1 VRTAVFGGSFDPPHN
16 GHLALSLFARE
27 LAGLDRLIVS
37 VSKNPFKA
45 AADASDDD
53 RSAMARLLVAEI
65 NVAGVFAEI
74 SGWELQQSGPSYTID
89 LLRHV
94 EERCPGDELVLLV
107 GEDSYLQMPQWKFA
121 SEILKHCTI
130 AVFGRSDIDAADAP
144 PSDPLLPAIHYDFD
158 MPVSATKIRRL
169 AAAGQ
174 PIGQFVPSS
183 IAQYIAEHKLYS
195 A

>member
-1 VRTAVFGGSFDPPHN
+1 MRTAVFGGSFDPQHN
-16 GHLALSLFARE
+16 GQHALSLFARE
-27 LAGLDRLIVS
+27 LAGFDRLIVS

-65 NVAGVFAEI
+65 NAAGVFAEI

-121 SEILKHCTI
+121 SEIPKHCAI
-130 AVFGRSDIDAADAP
+130 AVFGRSDIDAA
-144 PSDPLLPAIHYDFD
+144 SC
-158 MPVSATKIRRL
+158 SK
-169 AAAGQ
+169 
-174 PIGQFVPSS
+174 
-183 IAQYIAEHKLYS
+183 
-195 A
+195 